1 MDFQLFGPLHLAIL
15 ASPPLAAWTLAR
27 WAGAGR
33 VVRWSFGAFL
43 AANELAWYAYRLQ
56 IEGFRFPEALPL
68 NLCDATLWLTVAAA
82 FTLRRWCV
90 ELAFYWSV
98 GGGGMAMLTPDLWA
112 PCPAYPTIYFF
123 CAHGGAIACSLYL
136 IWSRQVRPRPH
147 SPWFAFG
154 ALAAFAAFTGLF
166 NVVYHTNYMYLC
178 EKPDAASI
186 LDYFGPWPW
195 YLLPSAGLGI
205 LLFLALGWRFRRPR

>member
-1 MDFQLFGPLHLAIL
+1 MVDGGGSLH
-15 ASPPLAAWTLAR
+15 PAALVR
-27 WAGAGR
+27 GAG
-33 VVRWSFGAFL
+33 VLLERWG
-43 AANELAWYAYRLQ
+43 RRH
-56 IEGFRFPEALPL
+56 G
-68 NLCDATLWLTVAAA
+68 DAHAGP
-82 FTLRRWCV
+82 
-90 ELAFYWSV
+90 V
-98 GGGGMAMLTPDLWA
+98 GS
-112 PCPAYPTIYFF
+112 CPAYPTIYFF